1 MVQTPHPRPRR
12 LVDLARLSF
21 RTGHPGSALYRVL
34 PYIQSADLP
43 FAYGPGAA
51 LVPGNVLAYER
62 ASVVVRRRLTRQT
75 VDRRLGDRCA
85 YLGLAFGAFTLLC
98 PRRDA

>member
-1 MVQTPHPRPRR
+1 MVQTPHPRPRS
-12 LVDLARLSF
+12 LVDLSRLSF

-34 PYIQSADLP
+34 SYIQIAARA
-43 FAYGPGAA
+43 FAYGPSAA
-51 LVPGNVLAYER
+51 LVPGNVLAPAR
-62 ASVVVRRRLTRQT
+62 ASVVLKRMQARQT

-85 YLGLAFGAFTLLC
+85 YLGLAFGAFTLLF